1 MIQKVVSTRVL
12 ALEFFMTPR
21 RFTSMAEKRRFE
33 RQQDEIERIRK
44 AKVMGS
50 KAPSRDDEG
59 SKDETPK
66 DESR

>member
-1 MIQKVVSTRVL
+1 
-12 ALEFFMTPR
+12 
-21 RFTSMAEKRRFE
+21 MAEKRRFE

-50 KAPSRDDEG
+50 QAPSRDDEG
-59 SKDETPK
+59 SKDETAK

>member
-1 MIQKVVSTRVL
+1 
-12 ALEFFMTPR
+12 MTPR

-50 KAPSRDDEG
+50 QAPSRNDERPE
-59 SKDETPK
+59 DETAK